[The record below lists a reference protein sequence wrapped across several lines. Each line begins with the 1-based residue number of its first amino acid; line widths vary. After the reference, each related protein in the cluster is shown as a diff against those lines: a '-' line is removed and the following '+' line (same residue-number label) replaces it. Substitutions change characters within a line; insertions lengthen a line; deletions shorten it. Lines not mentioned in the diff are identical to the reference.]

1 MTAFGGDLC
10 TASAR
15 GWTSLV
21 EARRWRTSSASAIR
35 LIEPFLEHA
44 LTIATDK
51 VALLA
56 RLTLLEGQRR
66 SLLLERTP
74 LVRVLLFAPRVSM
87 PPGDRDDI
95 PAHGRIYRI
104 RLVREAAWLLR
115 TTARAMAASAAQ
127 QAF

>member
-1 MTAFGGDLC
+1 MTAFGRDFVYRFL
-10 TASAR
+10 
-15 GWTSLV
+15 
-21 EARRWRTSSASAIR
+21 
-35 LIEPFLEHA
+35 LEHA

-95 PAHGRIYRI
+95 PAMGASIAYAWF
-104 RLVREAAWLLR
+104 VRQRGYCGPPPVQWLRQPLSRHSAHIQVWNAA
-115 TTARAMAASAAQ
+115 
-127 QAF
+127 